1 MGFCGE
7 TSVVKFEVPVRHPGA
22 RIEQAVGCIP
32 LISLPGR
39 GEGEQT
45 IWESEWNK
53 EM

>member
-7 TSVVKFEVPVRHPGA
+7 TDVVKFEMTVRHPGA

-39 GEGEQT
+39 GGGEQI